1 MYVCMYVRMYLRMNV
16 CKHGFNYVSACIH
29 ACEHVCRNACI
40 HVSTYLCMFA
50 YIYIYIYIYG
60 TPPPPPPQRSTSSS
74 PFHTLTPHS
83 HTHRDTHTNTPPQR
97 PTSSSPF
104 HALTPHSIHTETHTH
119 PPTHPHAQEELADVP
134 FCGWVNP
141 TPRIIGTAP
150 GPVPTGT
157 TGTSCTGGFQ
167 DSKIP
172 RLLESLFLESWNLG
186 FPRYNLYRLYR
197 FVPGGV
203 FQDSKK
209 RLPSNSWNLGILD
222 SAGTTCTGCTG
233 LYRAQPVSEIQY
245 PICCWQQPYFN
256 TSGSSI
262 SY

>member
-1 MYVCMYVRMYLRMNV
+1 MLCASLHTHSQTFVCMCV
-16 CKHGFNYVSACIH
+16 C
-29 ACEHVCRNACI
+29 
-40 HVSTYLCMFA
+40 
-50 YIYIYIYIYG
+50 IYIYIYG
-60 TPPPPPPQRSTSSS
+60 WYPPPPKDLPLHRLSTPSLPTPYTQR
-74 PFHTLTPHS
+74 
-83 HTHRDTHTNTPPQR
+83 HTHKHPPPQR

-150 GPVPTGT
+150 GPVQTGT

-209 RLPSNSWNLGILD
+209 RLPSNLGILE
-222 SAGTTCTGCTG
+222 SWIPPVQLVPVVPVCTGP
-233 LYRAQPVSEIQY
+233 QPVSEIQY